1 VQLCLLF
8 ALVIETLLLFI
19 GLLQS
24 NTCGPLTTTRGLTA
38 LTIAISFALLPII
51 FMVSSC
57 IQKQV
62 KKCRERYGMNEA
74 HEMLPERVEM
84 TYGPSSRKMRL
95 IENFYGLVIASQI
108 YYNND

>member
-8 ALVIETLLLFI
+8 ALVIETLLLLI
-19 GLLQS
+19 GLLLS

-38 LTIAISFALLPII
+38 LTIAISFALLPIL

-62 KKCRERYGMNEA
+62 KKCRERYGMNDA
-74 HEMLPERVEM
+74 DEMLPERVEM
-84 TYGPSSRKMRL
+84 TYGSSSRKMKL
-95 IENFYGLVIASQI
+95 IESLYSIGIVSQI
-108 YYNND
+108 I